1 MAKKNLVKKTRKLRR
16 RRVNKRKTIHRGGGI
31 LNRLGFYKH
40 TNAIRTL
47 FKVGKG
53 DLVMNKYNELFSQ
66 FGVQE
71 PGTGKCI
78 TPLSI
83 NLQDVNSMPIEK
95 EKEDFV
101 IGKYNQAQLST
112 TCSTYNQEGFD
123 STVKGFEQWLLE
135 SLNE

>member
-1 MAKKNLVKKTRKLRR
+1 MAKKNLVKKTRKLSR

-78 TPLSI
+78 TPLNI
-83 NLQDVNSMPIEK
+83 DITTVNSMPTEK

-123 STVKGFEQWLLE
+123 ATVKGFEQWLLE